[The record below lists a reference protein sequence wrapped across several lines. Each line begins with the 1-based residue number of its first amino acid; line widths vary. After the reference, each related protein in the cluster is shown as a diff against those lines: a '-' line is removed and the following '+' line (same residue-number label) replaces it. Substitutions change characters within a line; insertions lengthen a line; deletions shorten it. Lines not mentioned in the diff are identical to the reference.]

1 MEIEEWPMVH
11 DDTEVHVIGFP
22 DPFSNAMDFFD
33 PCALK
38 DSMAVMDK
46 HLEGLDFEKE
56 KIIYYQFSV
65 LLMDEEKNHKL
76 VYSYNGDK
84 DIYISK
90 GFEGVLVFDDGQT
103 RLLPREE
110 WLPYSSG
117 RLVIRTIE
125 EGELAHDCE

>member
-1 MEIEEWPMVH
+1 MVN

-46 HLEGLDFEKE
+46 YLEELDFEKE

-65 LLMDEEKNHKL
+65 LLMDEEKNYKL
-76 VYSYNGDK
+76 VYSYNDDK
-84 DIYISK
+84 DIRISK
-90 GFEGVLVFDDGQT
+90 GFEGTVVFEEGQT
-103 RLLPREE
+103 QLLPREE
-110 WLPYSSG
+110 WLPYPGG
-117 RLVIRTIE
+117 RLVIQTIE
-125 EGELAHDCE
+125 DGEQAHDGE

>member
-1 MEIEEWPMVH
+1 MEMKKWPMVN

-22 DPFSNAMDFFD
+22 DPFSNAMNFFD

-38 DSMAVMDK
+38 ESLAVMDK
-46 HLEGLDFEKE
+46 YLGELDFEKE

-84 DIYISK
+84 DIHISK
-90 GFEGVLVFDDGQT
+90 GFEGTVVFEDGQT

-110 WLPYSSG
+110 WLPYPGG

-125 EGELAHDCE
+125 EGDHAHDGE